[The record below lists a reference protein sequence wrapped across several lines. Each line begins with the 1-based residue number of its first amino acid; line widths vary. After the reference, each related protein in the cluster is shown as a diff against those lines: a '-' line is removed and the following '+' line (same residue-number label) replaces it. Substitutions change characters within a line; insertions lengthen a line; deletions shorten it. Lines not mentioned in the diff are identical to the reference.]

1 MISIGWSSILRFPL
15 FYLLSCHACQ
25 SLVGQ
30 CRSPCGGGAGLGRDR
45 ILADPAAR
53 WRLLGPGAGRA
64 GGMAVGLRC
73 PAVHAKYALSR
84 ARWPGRATGLN
95 GHQVVAVE
103 AGGLG
108 TQTRGQDAAGL
119 YCPEN

>member
-1 MISIGWSSILRFPL
+1 LLASAVAPAAEARAWVGIGSWRTLPR
-15 FYLLSCHACQ
+15 
-25 SLVGQ
+25 
-30 CRSPCGGGAGLGRDR
+30 GGGCLGQARAGL
-45 ILADPAAR
+45 
-53 WRLLGPGAGRA
+53 
-64 GGMAVGLRC
+64 AVGLRC

-108 TQTRGQDAAGL
+108 TQTRGPAAAGL
-119 YCPEN
+119 YCSEN